1 MAKRLL
7 YLFLLSA
14 ITIAVVQLVAGM
26 REQAARTAYEKT
38 GERIEL
44 EDARIHV
51 DVRGSG
57 PDLVLIHGASGN
69 TRDLTFSLADKLAER
84 YRVIVIDRPGLGWSE
99 QPKGYGVLWN
109 TKGESPTL
117 QAEMMREAAE
127 QVGISNPL
135 VMGHSFGGAVAMA
148 WAQRF
153 DDTAGL
159 IMVGAVS
166 HPWPGS
172 LGWTYRWN
180 GSLLGGALFVP
191 LVSAFVPSWYVED
204 TVSDIFA
211 PAAPPEGYIEYV
223 GTGLSLRRTTLRANA
238 RQVMSLRPFIVEM
251 HETYPAL
258 TLPIEIVHGD
268 ADDTVPL
275 SIHSEP
281 LAERAPTANLVVLE
295 GVGHMPQHEAED
307 EVIAAIDRAAQ
318 RAGLR

>member
-7 YLFLLSA
+7 YLFLWSA
-14 ITIAVVQLVAGM
+14 IIIATVQLTAGM
-26 REQAARTAYEKT
+26 REQTARSKYGAT
-38 GERIEL
+38 GERIEV
-44 EDARIHV
+44 DGAQIHI

-84 YRVIVIDRPGLGWSE
+84 YRVILIDRPGLGWSE
-99 QPKGYGVLWN
+99 QPSGYGVLWN
-109 TKGESPTL
+109 STGESPTL
-117 QAEMMREAAE
+117 QAEIMHKAAE
-127 QVGISNPL
+127 QVGITNPL

-153 DDTAGL
+153 EDTAGL
-159 IMVGAVS
+159 VMVGAVS
-166 HPWPGS
+166 HPWPGD

-204 TVSDIFA
+204 TVSEIFA
-211 PAAPPEGYIEYV
+211 PDAPPEGYIDYV
-223 GTGLSLRRTTLRANA
+223 GTGLSLRRSVLRANA
-238 RQVMSLRPFIVEM
+238 RQVLSLRPHIVAM
-251 HETYPAL
+251 HETYPDL
-258 TLPIEIVHGD
+258 SLPIEIIHGD

-275 SIHSEP
+275 SIHSQP
-281 LAERAPTANLVVLE
+281 LADRAPTANLVVLE